1 MLRRN
6 LLFLSGAGLLAQ
18 DKVDLAIGKWRYLR
32 EISSYESGPGPKES
46 ERQWVRDG
54 DGVRF
59 LHDGTNMDGTPF
71 HTEFRAKY
79 DGKQYPFTGGTLYN
93 SVALTWRSPN
103 RVDQVF
109 ELDGKVTVRTTRTI
123 SPDGKRMSIIARGT
137 LPTGKPFVNRM
148 VYERV
153 R

>member
-6 LLFLSGAGLLAQ
+6 LLFLSGAGVLAQ
-18 DKVDLAIGKWRYLR
+18 DKVDRALGKWRFLR
-32 EISSYESGPGPKES
+32 EISQYESGPGPRES
-46 ERQWVRDG
+46 RRQWVRDG

-59 LHDGTNMDGTPF
+59 LHDGTNLDGTAF

-79 DGKQYPFTGGTLYN
+79 DGKQYPFQGGTLYN

-109 ELDGKVTVRTTRTI
+109 ELDGKVSCLLYT
-123 SPDGKRMSIIARGT
+123 SPSPRD
-137 LPTGKPFVNRM
+137 V
-148 VYERV
+148 
-153 R
+153 